1 MALINDVKKTLNT
14 LSTHGWKELFDA
26 HGLDITAIDLESELL
41 QDISGSI
48 NRDFPGFD
56 DFSEEGRQ
64 GITPSMPAR
73 SLIYHA
79 LSSQHVTWADIGKT
93 KKLTK
98 FPTIKQIETIENY
111 VYASKKTS
119 LNVITAIHGKVNL
132 AVVVFA
138 NQYRNAID
146 TPHKKHADL
155 IYSRTGVAR
164 VGNAKMSYN
173 KQTRSFDPLTNKKN
187 EICVLPAK
195 YNAYLAVKMSGSVE
209 LLGTRFNKKLDTQFS
224 NTPLD
229 QDLSFWFPIHKLF
242 SGKECLEGM
251 NLQVSYDSFQSNEK
265 IRKIHKFIGNE
276 FDEDTG
282 STPSQHA
289 NFPFKFSDDIADFDQ
304 SNQLVIPIVHKAV
317 VAKAEINGQPSTL
330 RKGFQLPLTRNG
342 NSIRAF
348 SSSMEFRAAE
358 RQNPISQVGTGAQ
371 RSVPEYA
378 HVRTHIVNG
387 REENINDLDDPIS
400 HIIDEEFEALHYL
413 DFTGDGFVSAVIN
426 NPQLSSFTQV
436 SAYSIVAPP
445 DYFPFCEQSTIFD
458 SMVDKDV
465 WSRSPQTLADI
476 RLLPN
481 VKSHPQLLF
490 QGIEAFDTCT
500 ALINGTVDEN
510 IAQTN
515 FKAAFE
521 NRVTYLTD
529 GAAGLFAP
537 GWDTSFD
544 MLQVGNV
551 NVPHLAAYGLGSP
564 FPEDAKLCAA
574 ISSFWPAVAPD
585 IARSFWPDASF
596 RETIIPLTDEE
607 IGSVDDDLGWDGEH
621 GPTVETIAGQEI
633 VTYKNFAHVDYT
645 LNALDNKFDYH
656 KLAHI
661 DSVEYLDRVEK
672 YLLVKKHV
680 SGNNAILLSY
690 IQEKT
695 RGGVIHHYRFMLD
708 FNEVESNKDHV
719 KLRLLKDRRISIDN
733 QHQIT
738 IDR

>member
-1 MALINDVKKTLNT
+1 MALIDDVKKILNT
-14 LSTHGWKELFDA
+14 LSPHGWKKLFEA
-26 HGLDITAIDLESELL
+26 HGLDITAVDLENELL
-41 QDISGSI
+41 QDISSSI
-48 NRDFPGFD
+48 NRGFPGFD
-56 DFSEEGRQ
+56 DFAEEGKQ
-64 GITPSMPAR
+64 GIMPSMPAR
-73 SLIYHA
+73 SLVYHA
-79 LSSQHVTWADIGKT
+79 LSSQHVKWKDIEKT

-98 FPTIKQIETIENY
+98 FPTLKQIETVENY
-111 VYASKKTS
+111 VYAAKKTS
-119 LNVITAIHGKVNL
+119 LDVIEAIHGKANL
-132 AVVVFA
+132 AIVVFA

-155 IYSRTGVAR
+155 VYSRTGVAR

-173 KQTRSFDPLTNKKN
+173 KQTRSFDPLTNKTS
-187 EICVLPAK
+187 ELRVLPAK
-195 YNAYLAVKMSGSVE
+195 YNAYLAVKTQGSAE
-209 LLGTRFNKKLDTQFS
+209 LLGKRFNKKLDIPFS

-229 QDLSFWFPIHKLF
+229 QDLNFWFPVHKLF
-242 SGKECLEGM
+242 SGKECLEGI
-251 NLQVSYDSFQSNEK
+251 NLLVSYDSFQNNEK
-265 IRKIHKFIGNE
+265 IRKIHKFIANE

-282 STPSQHA
+282 STPPQHA
-289 NFPFKFSDDIADFDQ
+289 NFPFKFSEDIADFDQ
-304 SNQLVIPIVHKAV
+304 KKNLVIPIVHTSV
-317 VAKAEINGQPSTL
+317 VAKAEVNGQPSTL
-330 RKGFQLPLTRNG
+330 RKNFQLPLKRNG
-342 NSIRAF
+342 NSIAAF

-358 RQNPISQVGTGAQ
+358 KQNPISQTGTGAQ

-378 HVRTHIVNG
+378 HVRTQIVG
-387 REENINDLDDPIS
+387 GQEENINDLED
-400 HIIDEEFEALHYL
+400 HVNYIINEEFEALHYL
-413 DFTGDGFVSAVIN
+413 DFTGDGFVAAVIN
-426 NPQLSSFTQV
+426 APQLNSITQV

-445 DYFPFCEQSTIFD
+445 DYFPYCEQSTIFD
-458 SMVDKDV
+458 SMIDKNV

-500 ALINGTVDEN
+500 ALINGTAEIG

-515 FKAAFE
+515 FKATFE

-596 RETIIPLTDEE
+596 RKTIIPLTDEE
-607 IGSVDDDLGWDGEH
+607 IGSVDGLGWDGEH
-621 GPTVETIAGQEI
+621 GPIVTIVNGQEI
-633 VTYKNFAHVDYT
+633 VTYKKFAYVDYT

-656 KLAHI
+656 KLANI
-661 DSVEYLDRVEK
+661 DSVEYLGRVEK
-672 YLLVKKHV
+672 YLLATEEVR
-680 SGNNAILLSY
+680 NNAILLSY
-690 IQEKT
+690 TQEET
-695 RGGVIHHYRFMLD
+695 RNGITHHFRFMLN
-708 FNEVESNKDHV
+708 FNEIESNKDHV
-719 KLRLLKDRRISIDN
+719 KLQLLQDRSISINSNN
-733 QHQIT
+733 QVT
-738 IDR
+738 INR